1 VLAPD
6 TTVAVPGIPLGRHGG
21 SGPES
26 SPTASAQALVANVEQ
41 VVRGQPRAVELVV
54 TALLAGGHALIEDI
68 PGSGKTTLARSVA
81 RSVGGAFGRIQA
93 TADLLPADI
102 TGSGIWNPERQ
113 VFTFVPG
120 PIFANVVLVDELNR
134 TSPRT
139 QSAFLEAME
148 ERSVTVDGVHHRL
161 PDPFF
166 IIATQNP
173 LEQHG
178 TYPLPEGQL
187 DRFAVRVTLAPLSAG
202 DESRVVREQLVHATV
217 DQLTPV
223 LPTEGLRALRLAV
236 RQVHVAD
243 AVLDY
248 AVALTRA
255 TRADARIELGAS
267 SRAAIVLVRCAQ
279 ARAVLAGRTYVSP
292 DDVKDLAVAVLAHRV
307 APVVTA
313 ADTDGLVADV
323 VGRVAAPVRA

>member
-1 VLAPD
+1 MKETPVTASPVLADARPQEARD
-6 TTVAVPGIPLGRHGG
+6 AL
-21 SGPES
+21 
-26 SPTASAQALVANVEQ
+26 TAAARRIVTNVET
-41 VVRGQPRAVELVV
+41 VVHGRSAAVELV
-54 TALLAGGHALIEDI
+54 ACAMLAGGHALIEDV
-68 PGSGKTTLARSVA
+68 PGSGKTTLARAFA
-81 RSVGGAFGRIQA
+81 RSLGGTFSRVQA

-102 TGSGIWNPERQ
+102 TGSGVWDPDAKGFR
-113 VFTFVPG
+113 FVPG
-120 PIFANVVLVDELNR
+120 PLFAHVVLVDELNR
-134 TSPRT
+134 TPPRT

-187 DRFAVRVTLAPLSAG
+187 DRFAVRVTLAPLTAG
-202 DESRVVREQLVHATV
+202 DESRVVREQLVRATV
-217 DQLTPV
+217 DQLSPV
-223 LPTEGLRALRLAV
+223 LPTEGLRALRFAV

-307 APVVTA
+307 APVATPG
-313 ADTDGLVADV
+313 DTDALIADV
-323 VGRVAAPVRA
+323 VARVAAPVRA